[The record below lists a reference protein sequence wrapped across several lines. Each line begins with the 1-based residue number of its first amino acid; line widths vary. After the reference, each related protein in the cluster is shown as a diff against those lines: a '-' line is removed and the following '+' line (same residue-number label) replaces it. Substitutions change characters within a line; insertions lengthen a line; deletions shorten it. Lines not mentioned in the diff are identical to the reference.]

1 MQVEKLG
8 HVVIKVR
15 SVERSED
22 FYSGVLGI
30 PVAARLTD
38 PMRMTFFTLGN
49 HHDFAAMEVGADAP
63 AEDPAAIGL
72 AHFAFKVG
80 NTFEELQAAK
90 ADLEEKGVGIHW
102 ALDHTV
108 TKSIYL
114 RDPDGN
120 EVELYVDASDVWK
133 TDPDAVMEFA
143 PLEV

>member
-1 MQVEKLG
+1 MQVQALG

-15 SVERSED
+15 SVERAES

-49 HHDFAAMEVGADAP
+49 HHDFAAMEVSEDAS
-63 AEDPAAIGL
+63 AEDPASTGL
-72 AHFAFKVG
+72 AHVAFKVG
-80 NTFEELQAAK
+80 DSLDELRAVK
-90 ADLEEKGVGIHW
+90 AELEAKGVGIHW

-114 RDPDGN
+114 RDPDGH
-120 EVELYVDASDVWK
+120 EVELYVDTSDIWK
-133 TDPDAVMEFA
+133 TEPEAVLEFA